1 MIYFVD
7 NWHTKV
13 DFRRTWQNRTF
24 TRSVSALFSFK
35 LSKQKWVKN
44 CPQTRIILEQSE
56 KKSPNLNDSEN
67 MKSQT
72 LEHLSYDQ
80 GCHH

>member
-1 MIYFVD
+1 MA
-7 NWHTKV
+7 TKV

-24 TRSVSALFSFK
+24 TRSDSALFSFK

-72 LEHLSYDQ
+72 LDHLSYDQ